1 MANPNTNMLYDPLRI
16 QQLQEILS
24 KLTTPD
30 TITVKPI
37 QQPKQQIKKRFNQS
51 ADSVPQHRI
60 VPIQATPFMDR
71 NQYMQMLYGSR

>member
-1 MANPNTNMLYDPLRI
+1 MANPNTTYDPLRI

-24 KLTTPD
+24 KLLTPD
-30 TITVKPI
+30 TTTVKPV
-37 QQPKQQIKKRFNQS
+37 QQPKQQIKKRFNKQVP
-51 ADSVPQHRI
+51 DSVPQRKI